1 MIPGRRSR
9 TVAALVLVALLPVLG
24 FLTQRWSLAERPLHT
39 IALIVPDA
47 LAETDPRIQVWVDAA
62 EEEGLL
68 LRRMPVA
75 EFLRPWTDRRALAAV
90 ILPDQVH
97 TGADS
102 ALLGTLA
109 RYVEEGGQFMLVYDA
124 VTRAGDQPAGR
135 GQLAR
140 LAGVEYGLYS
150 ERGDG
155 VATWGPVLGSVDSM
169 ERLTLPPGK
178 YTETGPAK
186 RDATHAG
193 ERRYAIAG
201 YGHRSLNY
209 PSFVTRGAYRGERL
223 LETPAGNLVAGYQR
237 QGRGGVLFVNLPLG
251 HLAGQSDG
259 LPLHGFLRYLADE
272 VLRLPY
278 LAPVPEGVGGIV
290 MNWHLDSNATIEAL
304 TRMRELGVYRQ
315 GPYSIH
321 LTAGPDARAFGD
333 GLGLDVPRNAEVQR
347 WIRELHAHR
356 HAIGSHG
363 GWIHDY
369 FGLRVSEHNRATF
382 EKYLELNRAALV
394 KASGGPVRE
403 YSSPGGNHPRWIT
416 DWLAAHGFVA
426 YYYAGDSGMGPTRA
440 SGPTRGL
447 WVFPV
452 ASLRDM
458 ASFEEFAQARVP
470 QDVVQGWLSELTGYC
485 AQRGVVRL
493 VYFHPPGALRYPQAM
508 RAWLAQADRLQRAG
522 AFRWYT
528 MTEIGDFLNARAM
541 VHWSVQ
547 RHEDDEMI
555 VASHPRGLRDFTWLL
570 PKSVYRRPTVLV
582 GAAAVH
588 DDPRHWRVVAGS
600 GVALRFATGRKES

>member
-1 MIPGRRSR
+1 MIAVGRAR
-9 TVAALVLVALLPVLG
+9 TIAGLALVALLLVLG
-24 FLTQRWSLAERPLHT
+24 FLTQRWSLATRSLHT
-39 IALIVPDA
+39 IALIIPDA

-68 LRRMPVA
+68 LLRMPVA

-97 TGADS
+97 TSTDH

-109 RYVEEGGQFMLVYDA
+109 RYVEEGGQLMLVYDA
-124 VTRAGDQPAGR
+124 LTRAGDQPAGR

-140 LAGVEYGLYS
+140 LAGVEYALYA
-150 ERGDG
+150 ELGDG
-155 VATWGPVLGSVDSM
+155 VAAWGPVLGSVNSL

-178 YTETGPAK
+178 YTEAEPENRGA
-186 RDATHAG
+186 AHSG
-193 ERRYAIAG
+193 GGRYAIAG
-201 YGHRSLNY
+201 YKHRSLSY

-223 LETPAGNLVAGYQR
+223 LETPAGNLVAGYR
-237 QGRGGVLFVNLPLG
+237 HQGRGGVLFVNLPLG

-259 LPLHGFLRYLADE
+259 LPQHGFLRYLADE

-278 LAPVPEGVGGIV
+278 LASVPAGIGGIV
-290 MNWHLDSNATIEAL
+290 MNWHLDSSATIEPL
-304 TRMRELGVYRQ
+304 TRMQELGAYRQ

-347 WIRELHAHR
+347 WIREFRAR
-356 HAIGSHG
+356 RYAIGSHG

-369 FGLRVSEHNRATF
+369 FGLLVSEHNRATF
-382 EKYLELNRAALV
+382 EKYLERNRAALMKV
-394 KASGGPVRE
+394 SGGPVRE
-403 YSSPGGNHPRWIT
+403 YSSPVGNHPHWIT
-416 DWLAAHGFVA
+416 DWLAEHGFVA
-426 YYYAGDSGMGPTRA
+426 YYYTGDSGMGPTRA
-440 SGPTRGL
+440 GGSTRSL
-447 WVFPV
+447 WAFPV

-458 ASFEEFAQARVP
+458 ASFEEFARAHLS
-470 QDVVQGWLSELTGYC
+470 QDVVRGWLNDLTGYC
-485 AQRGVVRL
+485 SQRGVVRL
-493 VYFHPPGALRYPQAM
+493 VYFHPPGALLYPQAM

-528 MTEIGDFLNARAM
+528 MTEIGDFLNARAE
-541 VHWSVQ
+541 VRWSVQ
-547 RHEDDEMI
+547 RHEGGEAI
-555 VASHPRGLRDFTWLL
+555 VASHPRSLHDFTWLL